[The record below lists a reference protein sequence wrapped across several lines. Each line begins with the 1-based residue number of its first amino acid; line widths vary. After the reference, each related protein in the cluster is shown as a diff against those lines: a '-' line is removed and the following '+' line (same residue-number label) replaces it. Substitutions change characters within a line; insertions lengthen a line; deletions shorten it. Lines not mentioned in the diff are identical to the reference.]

1 MEVKLEVLV
10 SSSIKRKKPCPRF
23 SWLGQEKENVFLL
36 DDKCLS
42 EISLASQRKK
52 KVSPKLNT
60 LLKNVITLAPSRNG
74 AWLAGLLSSGEV
86 FLWNK
91 DRDCL
96 KTTTAADPVIQVI
109 KSSEECSEAL
119 CLIVSGDGKRI
130 LLLTSVGLVLLWES
144 NENKDLTTVLG
155 NLATGQWSE
164 ISYAENVT
172 LPTRVDKER
181 SVNAAFFKQEAVGD
195 CCICSFLFTSEENLV
210 LTFLTL
216 HWFENPE
223 HHHRVKWTTQKYSL
237 PSLSPPCSPVKS
249 RGALP
254 TAFSGD
260 GQILAIAVNQKDPKA
275 SQVLFVSTV
284 SCVTVSSS
292 LKGCGSKNMTVPSK
306 YIRSYWVGDISWTCN
321 DLYLACLLK
330 RGALLF
336 LSRLGDLLTLTTYG
350 CSVEFGPAQ
359 YIPLHPL
366 INFRPP
372 QSELR
377 SVDSEDALGSEVSLK
392 DEMRQRFSVT
402 AHLRLPYL
410 IVSDGYMVTVL
421 RVSNNSSPSAFMNS
435 VLVDTAQQ
443 LEKIRQALLA
453 AQPRKN
459 IHLKML
465 SSLKFATL
473 QGEAHKEHTGTAI
486 PQFLQE
492 DTDVTDDINTAKF
505 NDENSNDDI
514 LPPCDFLPDCGRFEF
529 ASMFDTIH
537 AATELTS
544 ETSDTATQLSFI
556 QKNLLMVWSIG
567 VSIGRMERKRS
578 LLKCTIRCLVHLA
591 HVSQFLDH
599 QLPDSL
605 KLKNKMNHNKALKR
619 DAWMYPILQ
628 IFKYFLTV
636 LYWDMTHKECLSV
649 TVELVREIVKLFV
662 FPQSGI
668 TSPQALANALFV
680 LKLTS
685 QHLNVIYTAQS
696 QLASNGARLDMFST
710 PFLQE
715 GLDLEKSINFSVV
728 APQQVDT
735 QQKPSDRLAAVWKIL
750 YQQALRYKSHLY
762 KYVQTSQQQGDLY
775 LEERWTS
782 CLIAQIQTAMQT
794 AGMSLRI
801 PQKLNTITGEQQFL
815 LGSYSDALHFW
826 RSSLQ
831 DEIGKDSRRTC
842 FLQTRYYLAILYCH
856 LCHYNLR
863 AAQGLCDHLAREVLR
878 RVQLYPDSVDAFTVD
893 ECYFAET
900 WHLGDVNV
908 EALYAV
914 IQSMARFMSAY
925 FTNHP
930 LFVFPPHN
938 VDVLPP
944 LHNKPESTSRI
955 VPLQHSR
962 VASVVREQ
970 HLSGVWS
977 VEYALDLLL
986 IGGLLPEAVWL
997 AHMLRDWK
1005 MAVSLGLAYKVY
1017 CQTTLNLSGFK
1028 WRELHI
1034 PLELQPVQIFQNKL
1048 QSLLG
1053 QKLEP
1058 EELVPAVAK
1067 KNCEVTKDSKQ
1078 ITDSI
1083 EDEDADSLF
1092 NSIQEILKAAVMAES
1107 DVLSETFSVLL
1118 QTAKELSTKLSAIV
1132 PHRLYL
1138 PAPPLY
1144 CPQPALDSK
1153 HSVEDMALK
1162 AEHMMRQNVS
1172 NVLQRVLLLFRAAH
1186 CSLPAAQ
1193 WYIQKLKRCRK
1204 VMNKIRLKGSQPPLN
1219 CFPESLFK
1227 YLNRRKYFKPGGPGR
1242 DGQLDPV
1249 VVKTIS
1255 CFRDLCGLCWMF
1267 HVREMLSLSCRKYQ
1281 LARNN
1286 TREPQ
1291 VYKDGVEYD
1300 AAVVEHCIEALEW
1313 ACRLLPFSRFINA
1326 EEVTQD
1332 VVLSLLGELPPIKKV
1347 ADIFVRAFPE
1357 QQDSI
1362 RVALRE
1368 KYNSLFK
1375 RLRQLTVKGPDTE
1388 DAMPIIIQD
1397 LLKLRIKQLKRIAR
1411 NIGPVELHIWERT
1424 EESLG
1429 ENDTPLYDRFSL
1441 GTSLSRSTLTDYG
1454 RAQVYSDGDT
1464 ADSISEQLPVVDRRD
1479 EFEADNSQYIR
1490 SQSVTLTSVTDEGKE
1505 KQSDVNKDKADN
1517 TPILPLVGS
1526 WEFECD
1532 DDEYINFLELFLTY
1546 LLERDLISNADP
1558 CVPYLTTFSKLLRN
1572 QELNSFLF
1580 DVHSTLKRHQNRK
1593 KSSGNVFRA
1602 GSCYRLVPETQPF
1615 QKGESSHVVT
1625 WSTQSGLRPVSS
1637 ITDHTRFSLNRSL
1650 YSSGA
1655 NKSQG
1660 LFGLRQQLAS
1670 NSVDGTNNVSVGQTN
1685 VSAGHQSAFI
1695 SGLSTPGTEQSEKYI
1710 YQVVLPKD
1718 ITPPMDELTPDL
1730 QAQFKLTG
1738 RLLEWMIR
1746 WTNRRLLRGSGN
1758 GEKQKENR
1766 TVIRV
1771 KSTAPAILSSL
1782 WIMEKRYSAGTLM
1795 DKCSQLKITEDE
1807 EASLVLLPESK
1818 LNINRESSVD
1828 TGYPVSTETPVTLLD
1843 AEMFE
1848 AQDANDLEYS
1858 DFFVKHKS
1866 RQSDIGL
1873 SQSYHSD
1880 QVDSYLDYKFQNN
1893 NTPVEDKSDVP
1904 SETDESEDDSPVLQF
1919 HPSISV
1925 SIKAVSKSSNSQSN
1939 ERQPILDEK
1948 STQDNSV
1955 GVYPEELMKSEL
1967 KNQRSSP
1974 EPVSIAATETAMSP
1988 ERPEMT
1994 MSSESSVSCQDANV
2008 QTPTIP
2014 SVYLPTSQ
2022 NCDAEYTPSHGPAQ
2036 QQGAQNG
2043 TPDAQSST
2051 TSEAVRQMLQ
2061 DEMFRLVQLQQV
2073 NFMSLMQVVGLSF
2086 LNMPNVQQN
2095 LPQAATAMMN
2105 NSQNVNPSLRSSFF
2119 SEEIQPSNKALDN
2132 QEQVFTSKSLNNPN
2146 LQGSTNE
2153 ITTRDEVPR
2162 NQEQILWSNDNQKFQ
2177 KISGQCNKK
2186 DETAGHSKQIFQGM
2200 SLNDQQDRK
2209 TSDQSARETITE
2221 SPQELFQNRDVHD
2234 GLPHVNN
2241 LTSPNSRLLAS
2252 TTSQYG
2258 IKLLMPSSVTQQTP
2272 SFIPLEKLLERK
2284 SGLQLLKPEPAHQL
2298 MSFAGSSVKVPPPW
2312 HSVYPPSKPREVW
2325 VQSVQTEHPVW
2336 SKPFGDDSVPLHL
2349 KEKFCDTDS
2358 LKKNNEEKA
2367 KWADIV
2373 TKGTP
2378 KYFHLKQYTDSAEQ
2392 MSSGPSQEADREYS
2406 YPTVSQLRHRF
2417 LDFSSQQLPLLHLRP
2432 AQHLPSRQSVFP
2444 PIQVAT
2450 HSTWRIPPASQVTT
2464 SIYLPNIQSLQPR
2477 LPMGSEVI
2485 QFAPPLPSHT
2495 LIPLQDL
2502 IAFEQ
2507 SKLPPS
2513 TSKHRHSQWKL
2524 LKGGISE
2531 PSRES
2536 KEGGS
2541 KREKWRKKQ
2550 SEPTEEE
2557 EKVSDKIQPNASHVE
2572 VKEQAECE
2580 PQSLQPELGD
2590 GFIFPPVL
2598 FALGSFDSLLHDGSV
2613 LAGPLPT
2620 SAELHCFAS
2629 TKKSPADISHAATN
2643 TDQAVSCAAIGINT
2657 DLLTLQNDQPISV
2670 KSYRDA
2676 ETVTEESLAKSAA
2689 RPITSLE
2696 DAANTMLPPDVFLR
2710 LRFSAEPEQKLL
2722 PEKTFDP
2729 VIDQG
2734 PAGRQ
2739 FISVIDIE
2747 DAKLL
2752 NDLPSPPAST
2762 ALVPDFKLEVSDVEL
2777 SPLDPSVTNAVPSG
2791 LFTIDDKVDIIPTT
2805 FEDSPISSTLPKTKP
2820 TTVPTGD
2827 EITKKLFLPE
2837 DHSVR
2842 LLPQSLSQ
2850 SVAQRHFAA
2859 KLSEMDVQLTAL
2871 QNIAENMELEFSN
2884 TRLLVNTIEKLG
2896 TAISPEPATQSHY
2909 GQDNFAEIAA
2919 FSQNSF
2925 YQLEDLM
2932 EENEENLFLGTD
2944 VDPVVPVIAKRSSS
2958 PCVIQDKFDVSF
2970 PDFLPTEADVSME
2983 DALHLTGLSDVAD
2996 ILGDLLTDNK
3006 VAASELGL
3014 SETQARKLTRMYE
3027 SQVRQP
3033 YPSINKIDQKKQEV
3047 KEWMKR
3053 KHQQRQAEYHRER
3066 EKQREQEHRPFTA
3079 MAQRNFTTKD
3089 IKLNKK
3095 IKEDKDKMMLS
3106 DHHSQRKKEA
3116 LNLMNEILS
3125 ENKQL
3130 AENEHHV
3137 TKGTYMTFVTSPG
3150 RRSDGGGRT
3159 LHQQKASKTTQGHS
3173 TSAYPVRGSKGA
3185 GPPSRLSHRRTPAK
3199 GGPGGVHSDL
3209 GLHRPASALPM
3220 DRMSQYTR
3228 RGMLTNVNSWQKNSQ
3243 SSKAVRSN
3251 SANKG
3256 RLTSKEGAVKS
3267 LQRKT
3272 DAQKETEVQTER
3284 NVVSPW
3290 NPPAEIRKLL
3300 EMDQDYFP
3308 HDSLSPDVDGLSE
3321 STGSILSKLDWAAI
3335 EKMVASEE
3343 IGEVL
3348 SEL

>member
-36 DDKCLS
+36 DDKCIS
-42 EISLASQRKK
+42 EISLVSQRKK
-52 KVSPKLNT
+52 KVNPKLNT
-60 LLKNVITLAPSRNG
+60 LLKNVVTLAPSRNG

-96 KTTTAADPVIQVI
+96 KTTAAADP
-109 KSSEECSEAL
+109 CSEAL

-130 LLLTSVGLVLLWES
+130 LLLTSIGLVLLWES

-164 ISYAENVT
+164 ISYPENVT

-237 PSLSPPCSPVKS
+237 PSLFPPCSPVKS

-284 SCVTVSSS
+284 NCVTVSSS

-372 QSELR
+372 QSDLR
-377 SVDSEDALGSEVSLK
+377 SVDSEDAFGSELSLK

-402 AHLRLPYL
+402 AHLYLPYL

-453 AQPRKN
+453 AQVQKSFKYF
-459 IHLKML
+459 LKCL
-465 SSLKFATL
+465 FS
-473 QGEAHKEHTGTAI
+473 HKEHTGTAV

-492 DTDVTDDINTAKF
+492 DTDF
-505 NDENSNDDI
+505 NEENSNDDS

-537 AATELTS
+537 ATTELTS
-544 ETSDTATQLSFI
+544 ETSDTATQISVI

-567 VSIGRMERKRS
+567 VSMGRMERKRS
-578 LLKCTIRCLVHLA
+578 LLKYTIRCLVHLA

-599 QLPDSL
+599 QLPASL
-605 KLKNKMNHNKALKR
+605 KLKHKMNQNKALKR

-662 FPQSGI
+662 FPRSGL

-715 GLDLEKSINFSVV
+715 GIDLEKSINFSVV
-728 APQQVDT
+728 APQKVDT

-762 KYVQTSQQQGDLY
+762 KYVQTSQQGELY
-775 LEERWTS
+775 LEERWSS
-782 CLIAQIQTAMQT
+782 CLIAQIQTEMQT

-801 PQKLNTITGEQQFL
+801 PQKLNTIT
-815 LGSYSDALHFW
+815 DN
-826 RSSLQ
+826 
-831 DEIGKDSRRTC
+831 RRTC

-878 RVQLYPDSVDAFTVD
+878 RVQLYPDMD

-900 WHLGDVNV
+900 SWHLGDVNV

-955 VPLQHSR
+955 IPLQHSS

-997 AHMLRDWK
+997 AHTLGDWK

-1017 CQTTLNLSGFK
+1017 CQTTLNLSGYYFDRFK

-1034 PLELQPVQIFQNKL
+1034 PLELQPVQIFNNKL

-1053 QKLEP
+1053 QKLES
-1058 EELVPAVAK
+1058 EELVPAGAK
-1067 KNCEVTKDSKQ
+1067 KNY
-1078 ITDSI
+1078 SI
-1083 EDEDADSLF
+1083 EDEDVDSLF

-1107 DVLSETFSVLL
+1107 DVLSETFNVLL

-1144 CPQPALDSK
+1144 CPQPALDN
-1153 HSVEDMALK
+1153 MALK

-1255 CFRDLCGLCWMF
+1255 FFRDLCGLCWMF

-1291 VYKDGVEYD
+1291 DGVEYD

-1347 ADIFVRAFPE
+1347 YTYFYYLIFV
-1357 QQDSI
+1357 QHLSMVDLN
-1362 RVALRE
+1362 V

-1388 DAMPIIIQD
+1388 DTMPIIIQD

-1464 ADSISEQLPVVDRRD
+1464 ADSISEQLTFKKKFFFLMQRDLPVDH
-1479 EFEADNSQYIR
+1479 
-1490 SQSVTLTSVTDEGKE
+1490 EGKE
-1505 KQSDVNKDKADN
+1505 KQTDVNKDKADN

-1532 DDEYINFLELFLTY
+1532 DDEYINFLQLFLTY
-1546 LLERDLISNADP
+1546 LLERDLINNADP
-1558 CVPYLTTFSKLLRN
+1558 CVPYLTTFSELLRN

-1615 QKGESSHVVT
+1615 QKGGSSHGET
-1625 WSTQSGLRPVSS
+1625 WSTQSRLRPISS

-1670 NSVDGTNNVSVGQTN
+1670 NSVDGTSNVSVGQTN
-1685 VSAGHQSAFI
+1685 LSAGHQSAFI
-1695 SGLSTPGTEQSEKYI
+1695 SGLSTPGIEQSEKYI

-1746 WTNRRLLRGSGN
+1746 WANRRLLRGSGN
-1758 GEKQKENR
+1758 GEWQKENR

-1795 DKCSQLKITEDE
+1795 DKCSQLK
-1807 EASLVLLPESK
+1807 
-1818 LNINRESSVD
+1818 
-1828 TGYPVSTETPVTLLD
+1828 
-1843 AEMFE
+1843 
-1848 AQDANDLEYS
+1848 
-1858 DFFVKHKS
+1858 
-1866 RQSDIGL
+1866 
-1873 SQSYHSD
+1873 
-1880 QVDSYLDYKFQNN
+1880 
-1893 NTPVEDKSDVP
+1893 
-1904 SETDESEDDSPVLQF
+1904 
-1919 HPSISV
+1919 
-1925 SIKAVSKSSNSQSN
+1925 
-1939 ERQPILDEK
+1939 
-1948 STQDNSV
+1948 
-1955 GVYPEELMKSEL
+1955 
-1967 KNQRSSP
+1967 
-1974 EPVSIAATETAMSP
+1974 
-1988 ERPEMT
+1988 
-1994 MSSESSVSCQDANV
+1994 
-2008 QTPTIP
+2008 
-2014 SVYLPTSQ
+2014 
-2022 NCDAEYTPSHGPAQ
+2022 
-2036 QQGAQNG
+2036 
-2043 TPDAQSST
+2043 
-2051 TSEAVRQMLQ
+2051 
-2061 DEMFRLVQLQQV
+2061 
-2073 NFMSLMQVVGLSF
+2073 
-2086 LNMPNVQQN
+2086 
-2095 LPQAATAMMN
+2095 
-2105 NSQNVNPSLRSSFF
+2105 
-2119 SEEIQPSNKALDN
+2119 
-2132 QEQVFTSKSLNNPN
+2132 
-2146 LQGSTNE
+2146 
-2153 ITTRDEVPR
+2153 
-2162 NQEQILWSNDNQKFQ
+2162 
-2177 KISGQCNKK
+2177 
-2186 DETAGHSKQIFQGM
+2186 
-2200 SLNDQQDRK
+2200 
-2209 TSDQSARETITE
+2209 
-2221 SPQELFQNRDVHD
+2221 SPQELFQNSDVQD

-2252 TTSQYG
+2252 TKSQYG
-2258 IKLLMPSSVTQQTP
+2258 VKLLMPSSVTQQAP

-2336 SKPFGDDSVPLHL
+2336 SKPFGDGSVPLQL
-2349 KEKFCDTDS
+2349 KDKFCDTDS
-2358 LKKNNEEKA
+2358 LKRNKEEKA

-2392 MSSGPSQEADREYS
+2392 MSSGPSQEADREYR
-2406 YPTVSQLRHRF
+2406 YPTISQLRHHF

-2464 SIYLPNIQSLQPR
+2464 NIYLPNIQSLQPR
-2477 LPMGSEVI
+2477 LPMGSEVNI
-2485 QFAPPLPSHT
+2485 CFNPMYVCCCSHMQLNFFA
-2495 LIPLQDL
+2495 
-2502 IAFEQ
+2502 
-2507 SKLPPS
+2507 
-2513 TSKHRHSQWKL
+2513 R
-2524 LKGGISE
+2524 
-2531 PSRES
+2531 
-2536 KEGGS
+2536 
-2541 KREKWRKKQ
+2541 
-2550 SEPTEEE
+2550 
-2557 EKVSDKIQPNASHVE
+2557 
-2572 VKEQAECE
+2572 
-2580 PQSLQPELGD
+2580 
-2590 GFIFPPVL
+2590 
-2598 FALGSFDSLLHDGSV
+2598 
-2613 LAGPLPT
+2613 
-2620 SAELHCFAS
+2620 
-2629 TKKSPADISHAATN
+2629 
-2643 TDQAVSCAAIGINT
+2643 
-2657 DLLTLQNDQPISV
+2657 
-2670 KSYRDA
+2670 
-2676 ETVTEESLAKSAA
+2676 
-2689 RPITSLE
+2689 
-2696 DAANTMLPPDVFLR
+2696 
-2710 LRFSAEPEQKLL
+2710 
-2722 PEKTFDP
+2722 
-2729 VIDQG
+2729 
-2734 PAGRQ
+2734 
-2739 FISVIDIE
+2739 
-2747 DAKLL
+2747 
-2752 NDLPSPPAST
+2752 
-2762 ALVPDFKLEVSDVEL
+2762 
-2777 SPLDPSVTNAVPSG
+2777 
-2791 LFTIDDKVDIIPTT
+2791 
-2805 FEDSPISSTLPKTKP
+2805 
-2820 TTVPTGD
+2820 
-2827 EITKKLFLPE
+2827 
-2837 DHSVR
+2837 
-2842 LLPQSLSQ
+2842 
-2850 SVAQRHFAA
+2850 
-2859 KLSEMDVQLTAL
+2859 
-2871 QNIAENMELEFSN
+2871 
-2884 TRLLVNTIEKLG
+2884 
-2896 TAISPEPATQSHY
+2896 
-2909 GQDNFAEIAA
+2909 
-2919 FSQNSF
+2919 
-2925 YQLEDLM
+2925 
-2932 EENEENLFLGTD
+2932 
-2944 VDPVVPVIAKRSSS
+2944 
-2958 PCVIQDKFDVSF
+2958 
-2970 PDFLPTEADVSME
+2970 SME

-2996 ILGDLLTDNK
+2996 ILGDLLTDSK

-3014 SETQARKLTRMYE
+3014 SETQARKLTRAWSSGTYCLFSTCPQHLFFRYKFFSIE
-3027 SQVRQP
+3027 SGW
-3033 YPSINKIDQKKQEV
+3033 SIKSIIKKINK
-3047 KEWMKR
+3047 
-3053 KHQQRQAEYHRER
+3053 
-3066 EKQREQEHRPFTA
+3066 
-3079 MAQRNFTTKD
+3079 
-3089 IKLNKK
+3089 
-3095 IKEDKDKMMLS
+3095 
-3106 DHHSQRKKEA
+3106 
-3116 LNLMNEILS
+3116 
-3125 ENKQL
+3125 
-3130 AENEHHV
+3130 
-3137 TKGTYMTFVTSPG
+3137 
-3150 RRSDGGGRT
+3150 
-3159 LHQQKASKTTQGHS
+3159 
-3173 TSAYPVRGSKGA
+3173 
-3185 GPPSRLSHRRTPAK
+3185 SR
-3199 GGPGGVHSDL
+3199 
-3209 GLHRPASALPM
+3209 
-3220 DRMSQYTR
+3220 
-3228 RGMLTNVNSWQKNSQ
+3228 
-3243 SSKAVRSN
+3243 
-3251 SANKG
+3251 
-3256 RLTSKEGAVKS
+3256 
-3267 LQRKT
+3267 
-3272 DAQKETEVQTER
+3272 
-3284 NVVSPW
+3284 
-3290 NPPAEIRKLL
+3290 
-3300 EMDQDYFP
+3300 
-3308 HDSLSPDVDGLSE
+3308 
-3321 STGSILSKLDWAAI
+3321 
-3335 EKMVASEE
+3335 
-3343 IGEVL
+3343 
-3348 SEL
+3348 